1 MNLDADALQKRA
13 LMEEILDLQ
22 RRLDELTPILA
33 QKESIIAR
41 LENEKDDLT
50 VKMRGIQSEN
60 SHLQVSSCMVF
71 VDRSSLM

>member
-1 MNLDADALQKRA
+1 
-13 LMEEILDLQ
+13 MEEILDLQ

-60 SHLQVSSCMVF
+60 SHLQVIHSYF
-71 VDRSSLM
+71 YVDILVLRKVKFTQM